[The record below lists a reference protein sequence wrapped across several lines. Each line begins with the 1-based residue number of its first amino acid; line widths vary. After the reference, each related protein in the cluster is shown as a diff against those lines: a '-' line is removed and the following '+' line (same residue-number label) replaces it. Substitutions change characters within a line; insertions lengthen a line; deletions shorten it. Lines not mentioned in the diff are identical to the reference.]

1 VIRPRA
7 TWAVTAVGAVLAALT
22 LSAAEAAAQSRGH
35 LFIVGGGERPPE
47 LMQRFVDLAGG
58 ADSARIVVIPMASS
72 SPGETGRAHAGQ
84 LRELGADARPLVL
97 DRERADAA
105 DAIRAVRRATGVW
118 FPGGSQSRLADTLRS
133 TGVLSAIRRRYREG
147 AAVGGTSAGAAVMS
161 DSMITGDQILP
172 DADTAGYYG
181 DEFPRVA
188 RDYIVLEPGFGLLS
202 DVVVDQHFL
211 RRERHNRLI
220 SVILV
225 GGGGTERGAGDR
237 RPPRRGD
244 GAGDAR
250 PGGRRHEDAPAAG
263 RGAVRSGLGP
273 GDSAGRG
280 RDLPVTSVT
289 AQPAQSGTLPKVTP
303 KTTGRSE

>member
-1 VIRPRA
+1 MIRPRA
-7 TWAVTAVGAVLAALT
+7 TRAVTAVGAVVAALT

-72 SPGETGRAHAGQ
+72 SPVETGRAHAGQ

-97 DRERADAA
+97 DRQRADGD

-133 TGVLSAIRRRYREG
+133 TAVLSAIRKRYREG

-220 SVILV
+220 SVILDHPALLGV
-225 GGGGTERGAGDR
+225 GIDESTALIVDPDGTWEVAGRSAALVIDARRARVTAPASPVLGAAGTRMHLLPAGARFDPASGR
-237 RPPRRGD
+237 AALPEGD
-244 GAGDAR
+244 GASR
-250 PGGRRHEDAPAAG
+250 
-263 RGAVRSGLGP
+263 
-273 GDSAGRG
+273 
-280 RDLPVTSVT
+280 
-289 AQPAQSGTLPKVTP
+289 
-303 KTTGRSE
+303 